1 MKHAFLLLLIFTG
14 LIVRAQKGQAIL
26 PGAYAMDQYLPLL
39 KGKSVG
45 LFANATSVL
54 GSTHL
59 VDTLTS
65 KGVKIKKIFSPEHGF
80 RGNADAGEKVS
91 SSVDPQTGIMLVSLY
106 GNHLAPTAE
115 DLADI
120 DIMLF
125 DIQDVGTRF
134 YTYISSLEYFISS
147 AIKFR
152 KPLVLLDRPNPNGF
166 YVDGPIL
173 EPKFKSFVGM
183 QPIPVVYGMT
193 VGEYAKMLIGEF
205 MLDPDVMK
213 EYSSQDRSTPGFSLT
228 VIPCKNYT
236 HHSLYTLPVKPSPNL
251 PDMASIYLYPST
263 CFFEGTVLSEGRG
276 TPKAFQVFGHPSL
289 PHELISFT
297 PVSREGAKQPKL
309 ENQTCYGWD
318 LSGTPDE
325 VLKKVNGRV
334 QIKWLMEAY
343 RLFPDKNN
351 FFLANNYINKLAGT
365 DQLAQQIKEG
375 KTETEIRQSWQ
386 PGLEAFKKKRTKYLI
401 YPE

>member
-1 MKHAFLLLLIFTG
+1 MKHLLLFFLLLSGFL
-14 LIVRAQKGQAIL
+14 LRAQSNQPIL
-26 PGAYAMDQYLPLL
+26 PGAFAMDQYLPLL

-45 LFANATSVL
+45 IFANATSVL

-59 VDTLTS
+59 VDTLM
-65 KGVKIKKIFSPEHGF
+65 KEGINIKKIFSPEHGF
-80 RGNADAGEKVS
+80 RGKADAGEEVN
-91 SSVDPQTGIMLVSLY
+91 SSVDQQTGILLVSLY

-115 DLADI
+115 DLADV
-120 DIMLF
+120 DVMLF

-147 AIKFR
+147 AIKNK
-152 KPLVLLDRPNPNGF
+152 KPLVILDRPNPNGF

-193 VGEYAKMLIGEF
+193 VGEYAKMLVGES
-205 MLDPDVMK
+205 MLAADVVSELK
-213 EYSSQDRSTPGFSLT
+213 TRKNSGFILI
-228 VIPCKNYT
+228 VIPCKNYS

-251 PDMASIYLYPST
+251 PDMASVYLYPST

-297 PVSREGAKQPKL
+297 PVSREGAKHPKL
-309 ENQTCYGWD
+309 ENQICYGWD
-318 LSGTPDE
+318 LSGTPEE
-325 VLKKVNGRV
+325 VLKKVDGKV
-334 QIKWLMEAY
+334 QIKWLVEAY
-343 RLFPDKNN
+343 KLFPDKNN
-351 FFLANNYINKLAGT
+351 FFLANNYINRLAGT
-365 DQLAQQIKEG
+365 DQLAQQIKDG
-375 KTETEIRQSWQ
+375 KSEIEIRKSWQ
-386 PGLEAFKKKRTKYLI
+386 PGLEAFKKIRKKYLI
-401 YPE
+401 YAE